1 MEDIAFARRLRRAG
15 RLTFIRSGLV
25 TSGRRWNAN
34 GVVRT
39 TLVNWWVTALFILRV
54 PPRELRRIHDGWLVS
69 GKPRRNKS
77 ELIPPN
83 QKSLQ
88 GRTYR

>member
-1 MEDIAFARRLRRAG
+1 
-15 RLTFIRSGLV
+15 
-25 TSGRRWNAN
+25 
-34 GVVRT
+34 
-39 TLVNWWVTALFILRV
+39 VTALFVLRV

-69 GKPRRNKS
+69 GKPRRDKS

-88 GRTYR
+88 EQT